1 MKIAVVGLGYV
12 GLVTAAGFARTGHEV
27 IGVERDPI
35 RLGAL
40 QAGLVPIH
48 EPGLETL
55 LGDGLRDGVLRL
67 SGTSAVTA
75 TASVVIVCVGTDDG
89 IGGWQTATI
98 EACLA
103 ELVPSLAD
111 DAVLLIRSTLPPS
124 FVATLAERVGSLRRE
139 AGRGAVPV
147 LLNPE
152 FTSEGTAVRDFLAPD
167 RILLGV
173 SSDPDGHGEAMAR
186 ELYAGFGAPIL
197 VQHAND
203 ACLTKI
209 ASNLF
214 LATKISFANELARL
228 CELYGAGVDS
238 VVEGMAYDARIGGSF
253 LRPGVGFG
261 GSCLPH
267 QVRMVVQGGREAGL
281 PMRLL
286 GAVEDVNQDQV
297 RQVVDLL
304 ESRLGP
310 LGGARIALLGLA
322 FKPGTDD
329 VREAPALAVAQ
340 ALIDRD
346 VRIVAY
352 DPMVRARER
361 VVQLM
366 PKLRVVPSAIDALRR
381 ADAAVLVTEWP
392 EFRQLDWSSIHASM
406 TRPVVV
412 DGRNALDAA
421 GLRALGFDLV
431 GFGLPREA
439 ASPPDRLPDV
449 RPAPSRPDA
458 MAPVRGVSIGGRSA
472 IRVATEQGL
481 ATAELP
487 GT

>member
-12 GLVTAAGFARTGHEV
+12 GLVTAAGFARTGQEV
-27 IGVERDPI
+27 IGIEHDPI

-55 LGDGLRDGVLRL
+55 LGDGLRDGDLRL
-67 SGTSAVTA
+67 SGMPAVAA

-89 IGGWQTATI
+89 IGGWQTATV

-103 ELVPSLAD
+103 EVVPSLAD

-124 FVATLAERVGSLRRE
+124 FVATLGERVGSLRRE

-167 RILLGV
+167 RIVLGV
-173 SSDPDGHGEAMAR
+173 ASDPAGYGEAVAR
-186 ELYAGFGAPIL
+186 ELYDGFGAPIL
-197 VQHAND
+197 VQTAND

-209 ASNLF
+209 GSNLF

-228 CELYGAGVDS
+228 CELYGAGIDAVVD
-238 VVEGMAYDARIGGSF
+238 GMAYDPRIGGSF

-267 QVRMVVQGGREAGL
+267 QVRMVVQGGRQAGL

-286 GAVEDVNQDQV
+286 TAVEDVNRDQV
-297 RQVVDLL
+297 HQVEALL
-304 ESRLGP
+304 EARLGP
-310 LGGARIALLGLA
+310 LAGARIALLGLA

-329 VREAPALAVAQ
+329 VREAPALAIAQ
-340 ALIDRD
+340 ALTDRAA
-346 VRIVAY
+346 RIVAY
-352 DPMVRARER
+352 DPMVRARAR
-361 VVQLM
+361 VAELM
-366 PKLRVVPSAIDALRR
+366 PTVRVVPSAIDALRR

-392 EFRQLDWSSIHASM
+392 EFGQLDWSGILASM
-406 TRPVVV
+406 TRPLVI
-412 DGRNALDAA
+412 DGRNALDAP
-421 GLRALGFDLV
+421 GLRSLGFDVV
-431 GFGLPREA
+431 GFGLHRDVA
-439 ASPPDRLPDV
+439 APADRRPDA
-449 RPAPSRPDA
+449 RPAPSRLVTTTPA
-458 MAPVRGVSIGGRSA
+458 LEPSVGGRSGF
-472 IRVATEQGL
+472 RVATEPGL
-481 ATAELP
+481 TAADLP